1 MSRGGRSISRFPEPL
16 ALSPEPSALS
26 RLEAPAPF
34 SSIAIIGPGL
44 LGGSIL
50 KAARARIPDCD
61 LRIWARRREALE
73 DEEVAR
79 LADLADT
86 DIGKVVRG
94 AELVILAIPV
104 HTMFAVVATFGEL
117 TPGTIV
123 TDVGSTKLSVVSSL
137 SGPVSDLG
145 GVFVGSHPM
154 AGSEK
159 TGINYAV
166 PDLFE
171 DAAVVI
177 TPESTT
183 DGEVVERLHAFWEAL
198 GGRVFRLT
206 PIRHDEVVSSISH
219 LPHLVASALARTAL
233 HGADPVHAD
242 LSGGGLRDTTRVAAG
257 DPDMWTEIMLANQ
270 EALLGDL
277 EKMIGE
283 LERWRQALAT
293 LDKEA
298 LNRFLCESKRC
309 RELI

>member
-1 MSRGGRSISRFPEPL
+1 M
-16 ALSPEPSALS
+16 
-26 RLEAPAPF
+26 
-34 SSIAIIGPGL
+34 
-44 LGGSIL
+44 
-50 KAARARIPDCD
+50 
-61 LRIWARRREALE
+61 
-73 DEEVAR
+73 AR
-79 LADLADT
+79 LADLANT
-86 DIGKVVRG
+86 DIGEVVSG

-104 HTMFAVVATFGEL
+104 HTMSTVVATFGEL
-117 TPGTIV
+117 APGTVV

-137 SGPVSDLG
+137 AGPVADLG

-159 TGINYAV
+159 TGISYAV

-183 DGEVVERLHAFWEAL
+183 DVEVVNRLHAFWETL
-198 GGRVFRLT
+198 GGRVFHLT
-206 PIRHDEVVSSISH
+206 PDRHDEVVSSISH

-233 HGADPVHAD
+233 LGADPVHAD

-270 EALLGDL
+270 GALLGDL
-277 EKMIGE
+277 EEMIGE
-283 LERWRQALAT
+283 LEKWKEALAK
-293 LDKEA
+293 LDKET
-298 LNRFLCESKRC
+298 LNRLLCESKRC